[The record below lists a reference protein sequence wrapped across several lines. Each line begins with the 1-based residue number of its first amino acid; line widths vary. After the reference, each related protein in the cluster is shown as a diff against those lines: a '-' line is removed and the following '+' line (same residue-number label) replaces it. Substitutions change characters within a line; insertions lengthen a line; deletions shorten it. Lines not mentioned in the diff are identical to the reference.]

1 MPSVEGSFS
10 FNSKMIYVAVIEGTS
25 TGVGTEI
32 GSGQVGSGQGLFGG
46 ERLTVM
52 DLDRFLRCL
61 S

>member
-46 ERLTVM
+46 R
-52 DLDRFLRCL
+52 D
-61 S
+61 